1 MSNEK
6 NCGFCLHC
14 ADASFFCIKN
24 NAKRYHDLSCSGFE
38 PKIDS
43 DRLDL
48 TLNATNAY
56 VYVMPFVSDK
66 RRVVFVERCLK
77 QYFKD
82 EGFKVVN
89 ERTGEFFVTA
99 SWTKAV
105 SLALYGFDGDSDGV
119 FTCVCRSNEMLL
131 ALQAMQRYYT
141 DKVNVI
147 LDLEYS
153 QDFMER

>member
-6 NCGFCLHC
+6 NCGFCLRC
-14 ADASFFCIKN
+14 ADDRFFCEE
-24 NAKRYHDLSCSGFE
+24 RYGKVHHDLSCQSFE
-38 PKIDS
+38 PKIDGNS
-43 DRLDL
+43 LDL
-48 TLNATNAY
+48 TLDATNAY
-56 VYVMPFVSDK
+56 VYVMPFVSDE
-66 RRVVFVERCLK
+66 RRVVLVERCLK

-82 EGFKVVN
+82 GGFKVVN
-89 ERTGEFFVTA
+89 ESTGEFFITT

-105 SLALYGFDGDSDGV
+105 SLALYGFDDDRNGV
-119 FTCVCRSNEMLL
+119 FNCVYRIDEMLL
-131 ALQAMQRYYT
+131 ALQSMQRYYT